1 MGSGSNIVTQLAR
14 KYGAVVFF
22 PTVAVG
28 SIYADWS
35 HTREWK
41 RQKQQLARSEQ
52 LKSQS

>member
-1 MGSGSNIVTQLAR
+1 MGSGIAVQLVR
-14 KYGAVVFF
+14 KYGAVIFF

-41 RQKQQLARSEQ
+41 RQQLQLARSAQ
-52 LKSQS
+52 LRSQS